1 VLLQDH
7 AGHWQ
12 NCEGKS
18 RILKVEMLKHS
29 K

>member
-12 NCEGKS
+12 NCEEKS
-18 RILKVEMLKHS
+18 RILKLEMLQA
-29 K
+29 